1 VNKTAVISLG
11 ADLYDH
17 RHDWNTQR
25 QDTAKARNVIFVVE
39 KRAKKYELTTKMFKP
54 TLGVLGYEVTKQVQ
68 SALGSPTQVTSDQN
82 RDS

>member
-25 QDTAKARNVIFVVE
+25 QDAAKARNVIFVVE
-39 KRAKKYELTTKMFKP
+39 KRAKKYKLTTKMFKSP
-54 TLGVLGYEVTKQVQ
+54 LGLLGYDATKQVQ
-68 SALGSPTQVTSDQN
+68 AALATPTQVTSD
-82 RDS
+82 